1 MARADRPPALT
12 IGDTTIAAGERATIE
27 LPLARVYS
35 HLDLN
40 MVVQVVRGRRSGPT
54 LCVAAGVHGD
64 EINGVEIVRR
74 LLRQKALSRMRG
86 TLIAVPVVNVFGFI
100 QQMRYLPDR
109 RDLNRSF
116 PGSERGSLAARLA
129 HLFMT
134 EVIAHCDYC
143 IDLHTAAVH
152 RTNLP
157 QIRTALDDNEEL
169 VRLARAFGAPV
180 IIDSR
185 VREGSLRE
193 AVQDR
198 GIPLLVYEAGEAL
211 RLDEIA
217 VRAGVRGTIAVMR
230 EIGMLPR
237 SRSRATRS
245 QPTIARDSTWIRAP
259 GSGIL
264 QSNVALGAHVRAGE
278 TLGRLVSPY
287 GESETKIVNDIE
299 GIVIGMTRIPLLNEG
314 DAAFHIADVKR
325 PIAVEKAVEAF
336 RGEHTT
342 DNDRV

>member
-1 MARADRPPALT
+1 VARADPISIGGTEIPP
-12 IGDTTIAAGERATIE
+12 GERATID

-35 HLDLN
+35 HVDLN

-54 LCVAAGVHGD
+54 LCVAAGIHGD

-74 LLRQKALSRMRG
+74 LLRQKALSRLRG

-100 QQMRYLPDR
+100 QQTRYLPDR

-134 EVIAHCDYC
+134 EVISHCDYC

-157 QIRTALDDNEEL
+157 QVRATLNGNEDIG
-169 VRLARAFGAPV
+169 RLARAFGAPV

-185 VREGSLRE
+185 VRDGSLRE
-193 AVQDR
+193 AVQAR
-198 GIPLLVYEAGEAL
+198 GIPLLLYEAGEAL
-211 RLDEIA
+211 RIDEIA
-217 VRAGVRGTIAVMR
+217 VRAGVRGTISVMR
-230 EIGMLPR
+230 EIGMLPK
-237 SRSRATRS
+237 SRSRKPRH
-245 QPTIARDSTWIRAP
+245 QPTIALDSSWVRAP
-259 GSGIL
+259 GSGML
-264 QSNVALGAHVRAGE
+264 QSNVKLGALVREGDL
-278 TLGRLVSPY
+278 LGRLMNPY
-287 GESETKIVNDIE
+287 GEGETRIVSEGE

-314 DAAFHIADVKR
+314 DAAFHVAEVKR
-325 PIAVEKAVEAF
+325 PSAVEKAVEAF
-336 RGEHTT
+336 HGQYATT
-342 DNDRV
+342 DAD